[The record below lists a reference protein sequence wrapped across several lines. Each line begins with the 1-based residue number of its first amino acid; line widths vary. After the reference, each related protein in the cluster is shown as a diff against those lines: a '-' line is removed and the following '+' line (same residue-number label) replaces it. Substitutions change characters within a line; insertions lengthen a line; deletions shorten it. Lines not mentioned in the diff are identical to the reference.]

1 MNQDSPSECFV
12 GIDVSKQHLDIYLR
26 PLDRS
31 LQVGNDP
38 NGIQSL
44 LTQLQPYPIG
54 LVVLEATGGYERE
67 AYAQLSAA
75 GLSVA
80 RINPRQARHFAQAT
94 GTLAKTDRIDA
105 RVLAHLAQAIRPEVR
120 AVPNE
125 QAAQLQ
131 ALLVRRRQVVEM
143 LVAEKNRLSIS
154 HSTVRPRV
162 QEHITWLAAELDDLN
177 GQLQSALEQ
186 DPNWREN
193 NDLLRSVPGV
203 GPVLSLTL
211 LAELPELGKLDR
223 KQIAALVG
231 VAPFNCESALL
242 RGKRRV
248 WGGRGSVRHALY
260 MATLAARR
268 FNPVIRAFFERLR
281 HAGKPFKVAMTACMH
296 KLLTILNAILAH
308 RMAWNPQKVA
318 VPA

>member
-308 RMAWNPQKVA
+308 RVAWNPQKVA

>member
-38 NGIQSL
+38 DGIQSL

-211 LAELPELGKLDR
+211 LAELPELGQLDR

-308 RMAWNPQKVA
+308 RVAWNPQKVA

>member
-38 NGIQSL
+38 DGIQSL

-211 LAELPELGKLDR
+211 LAELPELGQLDR

-231 VAPFNCESALL
+231 VAPFNCESGLL

-308 RMAWNPQKVA
+308 RVAWNPQKVA